1 MHILLCA
8 WNWTFTQILTQPP
21 AVLRHFRRCCQHS
34 LWLQPSSHKSCQI
47 LSPFPSQSSSLL
59 RSPSTL
65 ISVSSAVSSAT
76 QPHLGKPQHKKSLFI
91 WALPV
96 WVGGSKPLPG
106 WFVAPIFRRNVH
118 VQTGICMILPENRCR
133 RVPVWVRGGVQLLF
147 GQCPNELR
155 FSYSRASLNWIVH
168 FVYVW

>member
-96 WVGGSKPLPG
+96 WGGG
-106 WFVAPIFRRNVH
+106 
-118 VQTGICMILPENRCR
+118 
-133 RVPVWVRGGVQLLF
+133 GGV
-147 GQCPNELR
+147 NEQRFFLCWGFPYLGNWSNTNTLR
-155 FSYSRASLNWIVH
+155 SVPLTPDPGRSLKKKCAEH
-168 FVYVW
+168 L